1 MGDLSLLIHGPTGD
15 CIEVMVLKGEQRR
28 HGRQLAARPLPPS
41 SQARLCRT
49 AGPPF
54 HRHGMRNRVNAML
67 RTGSCSAASPQLC
80 PRSADTMT
88 FVILP
93 LPE

>member
-15 CIEVMVLKGEQRR
+15 RIEVMILKGEQRR
-28 HGRQLAARPLPPS
+28 HGRQLAASRDKFR
-41 SQARLCRT
+41 ACRLDVV
-49 AGPPF
+49 GPPF
-54 HRHGMRNRVNAML
+54 HRHGMRNRVNATL
-67 RTGSCSAASPQLC
+67 STGSCSAASPQLC
-80 PRSADTMT
+80 PPSADTMT